1 VRRGHLHICNRAP
14 PPMRRRRRIPR
25 VHRMDIK
32 RCFVTWLY
40 DESAVTAIEY
50 GLLAALIVIAIIG
63 ALTATNVSLTD
74 LYTRWATAVIAAL

>member
-1 VRRGHLHICNRAP
+1 
-14 PPMRRRRRIPR
+14 MRQRSRVPR
-25 VHRMDIK
+25 VRRMDIK
-32 RCFVTWLY
+32 RSFVAWLY

-74 LYTRWATAVIAAL
+74 LYTRWSTAVLAAL